1 MTQIPDNLPAGTTH
15 FCPAFGRYP
24 DRAMQL
30 RRGDNWAYWTGFSW
44 FEVQCGPPP
53 SVRREMIDVR
63 EQAQWNGEGLPPVGL
78 EVEVFSI
85 AKPHHSYE
93 AHVGQ
98 RVRIV
103 AHDILGEGDD
113 EGTPVAVYAFNLS
126 TGTGYHAL
134 IAGHFRPI
142 RTAEQI
148 AAEEREWHRAKY
160 VGELNKLWDADT
172 KRSEFIESVYA
183 LIVEAGAK

>member
-1 MTQIPDNLPAGTTH
+1 MTQVPDNLPAGTTH

-53 SVRREMIDVR
+53 GVRREMIDVR

-78 EVEVFSI
+78 EVEAWYSMDTLPGWKLFKLKYYSEESVVF
-85 AKPHHSYE
+85 E
-93 AHVGQ
+93 G
-98 RVRIV
+98 
-103 AHDILGEGDD
+103 LGE
-113 EGTPVAVYAFNLS
+113 TYASRETFDRYGLK
-126 TGTGYHAL
+126 
-134 IAGHFRPI
+134 FRPI

-148 AAEEREWHRAKY
+148 AAEEREKAI
-160 VGELNKLWDADT
+160 DAMNA
-172 KRSEFIESVYA
+172 IAVESVRLKGHTGRETCATLYDA
-183 LIVEAGAK
+183 GYRKVEK

>member
-1 MTQIPDNLPAGTTH
+1 MTRIPDNLPAGTTH

-78 EVEVFSI
+78 EVLTTHKGRDF
-85 AKPHHSYE
+85 K
-93 AHVGQ
+93 
-98 RVRIV
+98 VRIL
-103 AHDILGEGDD
+103 A
-113 EGTPVAVYAFNLS
+113 YAPKNGKQGVMVEETEPGNNFGCLF
-126 TGTGYHAL
+126 ACL
-134 IAGHFRPI
+134 ADRCAFRPI

-148 AAEEREWHRAKY
+148 AAEEREQHRATTMA
-160 VGELNKLWDADT
+160 ELNRLWDADT
-172 KRSEFIESVYA
+172 KRSDFLESVYR
-183 LIVEAGAK
+183 LMEGKQ